1 MTGLERAPVI
11 CRAGQQKYS
20 RWLCWALRRGEVNG
34 YKGKRRKEKKS
45 LPHTP
50 ARQGLGALL
59 GTFLRPLTLSIL
71 GCSRVPT
78 GYLKKLKRRPS
89 DGHSTREG
97 EKKTQRKKN
106 EKSLCNPTSKLEKS
120 PKSTNSNQPLPRRP
134 SNWRPPPRF
143 RHFDNRSLLD
153 PAHNTFIF
161 PFNPRFHKPHR
172 GLPEV
177 QEVVIVK

>member
-1 MTGLERAPVI
+1 MAGSGAVEDNQAINHVDGRKRQIDQLDWSVGSMTGLERAPVI

-34 YKGKRRKEKKS
+34 YKGKRRKEKKVS
-45 LPHTP
+45 QAQAP

-59 GTFLRPLTLSIL
+59 GTFLRPLTLAIL

-97 EKKTQRKKN
+97 REKDREKEKRKVT
-106 EKSLCNPTSKLEKS
+106 L
-120 PKSTNSNQPLPRRP
+120 
-134 SNWRPPPRF
+134 
-143 RHFDNRSLLD
+143 
-153 PAHNTFIF
+153 
-161 PFNPRFHKPHR
+161 
-172 GLPEV
+172 
-177 QEVVIVK
+177 